1 MTGRD
6 YKQLMRLHRETK
18 QFIDPNNENHKT
30 LSRLVDSAHNA
41 TLIKYQPVNYD
52 LFKNFIQMR
61 KEAAVDS
68 LDKVKKIED
77 VSKQK
82 REFLFMKNHAIIWFK
97 EWTRLI
103 NQFKNTEIDLNESFK
118 FKHNSI
124 DYINLGEDAQGNEGD
139 DYFNLLNEIDEIE
152 KYSQELNEDRIKFKV
167 RTIHPISD
175 LQEDLKYCLKKNLEL
190 RNNPEQYKQILSTV
204 KAVKSQQANIYE
216 KLELD
221 AKKSADELAEASRLL
236 NLDEMAIEEGVP
248 AEAFDLMSPDEELK
262 FSVLQEF
269 IIIDFKY
276 KEKLNH
282 VDENH
287 KSFERGG
294 KFGGWSQ
301 EHNDIFQ
308 HIYEQYHFHN
318 INLVNCNFSLRD
330 LLFDR
335 IRRTFQNKFKVERAE
350 LIKHEEWNVTMC
362 QFCLIYIKTNK
373 IFDCF

>member
-18 QFIDPNNENHKT
+18 QFIDPNNENHKQ

-103 NQFKNTEIDLNESFK
+103 NQLKNTEIDLNESFK

-124 DYINLGEDAQGNEGD
+124 DYINLNEDMQEDGNEGD
-139 DYFNLLNEIDEIE
+139 NYFNLLNEIDEIE

-167 RTIHPISD
+167 RTIHPIND
-175 LQEDLKYCLKKNLEL
+175 LQEDLKFCLQKNFEL
-190 RNNPEQYKQILSTV
+190 KNNPEQYKQIINTV
-204 KAVKSQQANIYE
+204 KAVKSQQAKIYE
-216 KLELD
+216 KLDLD
-221 AKKSADELAEASRLL
+221 AKKATDELNEASRLL
-236 NLDEMAIEEGVP
+236 NFDEMTIEEGVP
-248 AEAFDLMSPDEELK
+248 AEAFDLISPDEELK

-287 KSFERGG
+287 KSLERGG
-294 KFGGWSQ
+294 KFSGWTQ
-301 EHNDIFQ
+301 EQNDIFQ

-350 LIKHEEWNVTMC
+350 LIKHEEWNVNSS
-362 QFCLIYIKTNK
+362 QFLIRNLN
-373 IFDCF
+373 IFD